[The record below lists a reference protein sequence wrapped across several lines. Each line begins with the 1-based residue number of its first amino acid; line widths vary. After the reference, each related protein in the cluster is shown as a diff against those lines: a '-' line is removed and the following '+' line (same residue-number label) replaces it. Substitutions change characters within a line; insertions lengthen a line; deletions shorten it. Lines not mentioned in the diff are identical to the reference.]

1 MSDESSAVVTAKC
14 QPVPEYEAASTADH
28 RDRGCWEKGELTVQ
42 ELVLPRILPDA
53 SEAMNLI

>member
-1 MSDESSAVVTAKC
+1 MTAKC

-42 ELVLPRILPDA
+42 EPVLPRILPDA
-53 SEAMNLI
+53 SEAMNLS